1 MLRPVAVDV
10 EVVEVHKILI
20 TFNTGEKKVFD
31 VTPYMKGEWY
41 SELLDEE
48 YFKTVRT
55 NGYSVDWENGQDLCP
70 GEIYYCSSSVY

>member
-1 MLRPVAVDV
+1 MRPVAVDV
-10 EVVEVHKILI
+10 EVVEGHKILI
-20 TFNTGEKKVFD
+20 TFDTGEKKVFD

-55 NGYSVDWENGQDLCP
+55 NGYSVERENGQDLCP